1 MGIGF
6 TGTPNNFRQSG
17 QKSSSILLPKAQGD
31 TCMDRLDTAIVRE
44 LIMDPS
50 TLMFRQDIRR
60 PYESIAKKLNVS
72 EDTVRNRIKDL
83 EEGGPIKGWRVGI
96 NPSLLGYKFYYVIFD
111 VKPPAVKDKV
121 YEQLRSTLPGLMWL
135 ADYFGDHAGIVVASK
150 DEESLKKICD
160 HISSITHSENVT
172 WAYDPYPKCNLRFL
186 ENDWKIVAKMQRNPR
201 RPYSEIASEL
211 GISTRTVRRRLERML
226 EERALF
232 SFPDVDFRKLSGSI
246 VIDLVVFY
254 TSPDVKQKVD
264 NEVIS
269 KFHDNLIFGTLY
281 DRNHA
286 WYLLVLPNLT
296 MVEEVRSE
304 TSKISG
310 IGRLYVFPIVDFLN
324 LVGEVFQADL
334 RRIISSIEPIVEKS
348 VK

>member
-1 MGIGF
+1 
-6 TGTPNNFRQSG
+6 
-17 QKSSSILLPKAQGD
+17 
-31 TCMDRLDTAIVRE
+31 MDKLDTAVIRE

-72 EDTVRNRIKDL
+72 EDTIRNRVKAL
-83 EEGGPIKGWRVGI
+83 EEGGPIRGWKVGI
-96 NPSLLGYKFYYVIFD
+96 NPNLLGYRFYYVVFD
-111 VKPPAVKDKV
+111 VKPPAFKDDV
-121 YEQLRSTLPGLMWL
+121 YSKLKSTLPGLMWL

-150 DEESLKKICD
+150 DEESLRKVCD
-160 HISSITHSENVT
+160 HISSIAHSDNLT
-172 WAYDPYPKCNLRFL
+172 WAYDPYPKCNLKFL
-186 ENDWKIVAKMQRNPR
+186 ENDWKIVASIQRNPR
-201 RPYSEIASEL
+201 KPYSEIASEL
-211 GISTRTVRRRLERML
+211 GLSTRTVRRRLERML

-246 VIDLVVFY
+246 VVDLVVFY
-254 TSPDVKQKVD
+254 TSPEVKQSVD
-264 NEVIS
+264 NEVVS
-269 KFHDNLIFGTLY
+269 KFRDNLIFGTLY

-304 TSKISG
+304 TSKIPG
-310 IGRLYVFPIVDFLN
+310 AKTVYVFPIVDFLN

-334 RRIISSIEPIVEKS
+334 HGKVSRAEPIIESSSK
-348 VK
+348 